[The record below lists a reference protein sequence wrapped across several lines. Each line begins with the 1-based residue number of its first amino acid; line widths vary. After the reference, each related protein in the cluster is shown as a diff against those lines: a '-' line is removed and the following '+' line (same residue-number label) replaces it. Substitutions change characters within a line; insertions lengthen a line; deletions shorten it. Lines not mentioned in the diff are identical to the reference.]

1 MVEPDGMLI
10 YTNNK
15 GQPGEKLQQ
24 SWPSGC
30 TGGVSGASN
39 MGLMTEEAVWVTRS
53 YWDAIVGVRASLAL
67 PALAQGRRPSCLMHC
82 FF

>member
-1 MVEPDGMLI
+1 
-10 YTNNK
+10 
-15 GQPGEKLQQ
+15 
-24 SWPSGC
+24 
-30 TGGVSGASN
+30 
-39 MGLMTEEAVWVTRS
+39 MGLMTEEAVWVARS